1 MNTTYEIE
9 QPFTYSWSIVIVL
22 AVVLT
27 IVVLVFLFYIFRS
40 FFAKRFS
47 KMMRKLETPVLRSTY
62 IHKLEQLIIKVTSN
76 RISNRDAYV
85 ELSTTIRDFIEK
97 VSGINVVSLSKKEIK
112 ELNIDDLSLLMEE
125 YYPPEFAK
133 YTSGDVINSINR
145 TIEVIK
151 RWNLS

>member
-1 MNTTYEIE
+1 
-9 QPFTYSWSIVIVL
+9 
-22 AVVLT
+22 
-27 IVVLVFLFYIFRS
+27 
-40 FFAKRFS
+40 
-47 KMMRKLETPVLRSTY
+47 MRKLETPVLRSTY
-62 IHKLEQLIIKVTSN
+62 IHKLEQLINKVTSN

-85 ELSTTIRDFIEK
+85 ELSTTIRDFIEI
-97 VSGINVVSLSKKEIK
+97 VSGINVVSLSKKEVK